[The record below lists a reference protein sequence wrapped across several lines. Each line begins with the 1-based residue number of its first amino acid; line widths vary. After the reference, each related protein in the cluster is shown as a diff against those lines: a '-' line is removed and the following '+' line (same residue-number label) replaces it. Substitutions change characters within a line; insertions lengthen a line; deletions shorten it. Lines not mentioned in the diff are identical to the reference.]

1 MTTPSSPAVLT
12 LDQIEAAAAKLST
25 DERDELVRYLID
37 LDEPATP
44 DVEAAWDQ
52 EIARRLAEV
61 RSGKVQCVPFDEV
74 MAEMKAE
81 FCK

>member
-61 RSGKVQCVPFDEV
+61 RSGKIQCVPLDEV